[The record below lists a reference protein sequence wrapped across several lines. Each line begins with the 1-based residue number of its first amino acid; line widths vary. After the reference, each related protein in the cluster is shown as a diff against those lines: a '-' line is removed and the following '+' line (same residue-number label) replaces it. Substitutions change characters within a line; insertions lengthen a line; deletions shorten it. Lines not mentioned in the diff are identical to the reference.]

1 MSQAALALQ
10 NSSAWKKIYRG
21 LVSLKARI
29 HALSEI
35 QKFWQNFWTFRKT
48 CKSQFWLIFHGNQK
62 TRTLMDTWRLPKSLG
77 KRNSMNTFDLEFKVW
92 WWETQNKIVI
102 FQTFHL
108 SHNHDRSAFWS
119 WKAYSRTKH
128 RLVDLDSNRQLR
140 TIISP
145 LCKVGQSEPCKFLVG
160 AKKYSKSSFLAL

>member
-1 MSQAALALQ
+1 MRCLRFR
-10 NSSAWKKIYRG
+10 NFGKI
-21 LVSLKARI
+21 
-29 HALSEI
+29 SEL
-35 QKFWQNFWTFRKT
+35 FEKT
-48 CKSQFWLIFHGNQK
+48 CKSQFWLVFHENQK

-128 RLVDLDSNRQLR
+128 RLVDLDFNRQLR

-145 LCKVGQSEPCKFLVG
+145 LCKFGQTQSCKFLVG
-160 AKKYSKSSFLAL
+160 AKKYSKSNFLGI

>member
-1 MSQAALALQ
+1 
-10 NSSAWKKIYRG
+10 
-21 LVSLKARI
+21 
-29 HALSEI
+29 
-35 QKFWQNFWTFRKT
+35 
-48 CKSQFWLIFHGNQK
+48 
-62 TRTLMDTWRLPKSLG
+62 MDTWRLPKSLG

-92 WWETQNKIVI
+92 WWETQNKIDI

-145 LCKVGQSEPCKFLVG
+145 LCKFGQSEPWVFLVG
-160 AKKYSKSSFLAL
+160 AKNAQNQVFGNINYEETLMQKSLFAVFIYCKILILSTFRANLKNDQKNDINVRFSHPLQTVCTYQSGSKET